1 MGHLFLLLPMQNCK
15 ELSWKSRLK
24 QNYVLCRLEQCCAEK
39 HLPHNRLCSH
49 VGMVFQRG
57 SNGSSSREQTEGR
70 LLQSKI
76 VGIDGRC
83 GEMFF
88 RHHRPASTRI
98 CASKQQPT
106 IDNSAEA
113 QHAERVPLSNETSD
127 LFGSLV
133 KCNIVS
139 DYRTLIDD
147 LWRIIE
153 FADWLHDEALEISPS
168 AEKVYSVNCEQDE
181 GL

>member
-1 MGHLFLLLPMQNCK
+1 
-15 ELSWKSRLK
+15 
-24 QNYVLCRLEQCCAEK
+24 
-39 HLPHNRLCSH
+39 
-49 VGMVFQRG
+49 
-57 SNGSSSREQTEGR
+57 
-70 LLQSKI
+70 
-76 VGIDGRC
+76 
-83 GEMFF
+83 MFF
-88 RHHRPASTRI
+88 VDWSNVVHKNTCRIIVYAAMWAWSFSGARTAAAAESRPKGGCCNRRLSCLMGDVAKFFQTPSPGKHAYLR
-98 CASKQQPT
+98 SKQQPT

-113 QHAERVPLSNETSD
+113 PHAERVPLSNETSD

-168 AEKVYSVNCEQDE
+168 AE
-181 GL
+181 